1 MGSIFKFKQFEVDQC
16 GCAMKINTDGVLLG
30 AVATHPAPF
39 HILDIGTGTGV
50 IALMLAQRFTQAVVD
65 AVEID
70 VSAAE
75 AAGANFAA
83 SPFADRTA
91 AHPVA
96 FEKYDAAMKYDLI
109 VSNPPYFINDLK
121 SQEKRK
127 EVARHTHVDFFD
139 LMLRKAVNMLTENG
153 LIWLILP
160 VAQAEKVV
168 VNAVLHQLQP
178 VKIIHIYSD
187 RTKTAFRQIIA
198 LGFNAAKPLVHE
210 HVYIYEAKDLYTDQ
224 YKQLLSDFFLA
235 F

>member
-1 MGSIFKFKQFEVDQC
+1 MGSIFKFKQFEVDQR
-16 GCAMKINTDGVLLG
+16 GCAMKINTDGVVLA
-30 AVATHPAPF
+30 AVVAHPSPF

-50 IALMLAQRFTQAVVD
+50 IALMLAQRFQQAVVD

-70 VSAAE
+70 GSAAE
-75 AAGANFAA
+75 AAAANFKS
-83 SPFADRTA
+83 SPFAERTA
-91 AHPVA
+91 AHAVA
-96 FEKYDAAMKYDLI
+96 FEKYGTAIKYDLI

-127 EVARHTHVDFFD
+127 ELARHTHEDFFD
-139 LMLRKAVNMLTENG
+139 MLLRKATTMLTENG

-168 VNAVLHQLQP
+168 VNAVLHQLYP
-178 VKIIHIYSD
+178 VNSIHIYSD

-198 LGFNAAKPLVHE
+198 LGFTAAKPLTPD
-210 HVYIYEAKDLYTDQ
+210 HVYIYEAKNVYTTQ